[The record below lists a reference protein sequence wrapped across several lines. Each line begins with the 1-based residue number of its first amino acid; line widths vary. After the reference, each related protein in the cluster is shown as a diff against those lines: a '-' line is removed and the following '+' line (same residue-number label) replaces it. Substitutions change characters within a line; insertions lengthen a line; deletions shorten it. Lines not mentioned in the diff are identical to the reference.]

1 MSVVDIEDD
10 GDNKWLDATL
20 RLPADKL
27 HDTVLRT
34 AQLGKTSRIEKILHS
49 GMPLGE
55 EILQAAIQYGHTDIS
70 DLVLSQKNLDV
81 SKWNEAF
88 NDACAH
94 GGTRG
99 RVTIARVLLAG
110 GVDPRHNNSYALY
123 AALRGHNEVEFI
135 QELLVLG
142 CDPNGYNGVLLHNAI
157 EYQNFDAARVLAL
170 YGASPHTRYR
180 MYDAFHHA
188 AESKDPPLQT
198 FLRNLPQP
206 NAEIFINQT
215 LDQLAQVDAVGR
227 SGFLQA
233 ALAGHFDVVVDKMAQ
248 DGKTPL
254 QLDLTTAIT
263 ALGRQGKIAQL
274 FDVKIWQGHATDMAD
289 FYQNVIPEPLK
300 TQIDLPAITAQ
311 LKQHA
316 LQGKHK
322 PNLNRFRL

>member
-27 HDTVLRT
+27 HDVLVRT
-34 AQLGKTSRIEKILHS
+34 TQVGKASRIEKILHS

-70 DLVLSQKNLDV
+70 DLVLSQKDLDV

-123 AALRGHNEVEFI
+123 AALRGHNAPEFI

-142 CDPNGYNGVLLHNAI
+142 CDPNGYDGTLLHHAI
-157 EYQNFDAARVLAL
+157 EYQSFDAARLLAL

-215 LDQLAQVDAVGR
+215 LDQLTQTDSTGR
-227 SGFLQA
+227 NGFLQA

-248 DGKTPL
+248 GGKTPL
-254 QLDLTTAIT
+254 QFDLTTTIT

-274 FDVKIWQGHATDMAD
+274 FDARIWHGHATDMAD
-289 FYQNVIPEPLK
+289 FYQNVIPDTLK
-300 TQIDLPAITAQ
+300 PQVDLQAITAR
-311 LKQHA
+311 LKQQA
-316 LQGKHK
+316 LLGKHK